1 MPAALAEPHADTL
14 PFVSPTKPRGPWVYD
29 LGVCDGCGLVTER
42 GHCPVCTPGPAL
54 KRRSTTEMMR
64 ERRRWLVKVDPIDE
78 RARRERL
85 DRRTADR
92 LQEPLRSYLHLGG
105 QLGRCRT

>member
-1 MPAALAEPHADTL
+1 
-14 PFVSPTKPRGPWVYD
+14 
-29 LGVCDGCGLVTER
+29 
-42 GHCPVCTPGPAL
+42 
-54 KRRSTTEMMR
+54 MMR

-92 LQEPLRSYLHLGG
+92 LRLRNRAVEQARQRPEAVVVRVKGEKMPT
-105 QLGRCRT
+105 GRVAVLIVPATASESAKQVAEVAALIATCR